1 VGNFI
6 GTNRTG
12 TAAVGNGGFGIHVN
26 AGAANTIG
34 GASAI
39 DSKTGR
45 LPGRGNLVSAN
56 ATGGILLQAAT
67 GTLVQGN
74 YVVTGARAQG
84 NGLDGVHLEGGAS
97 NNTVGGKA
105 AGSRN
110 VIAANGTQ
118 AAADF
123 DHGVKIAGL
132 FGLGDGKV
140 TVQFTVPARMPP
152 GQYAFIARIV
162 GTPAIAG
169 ASWDGVLT
177 ILAPVGRPGRRLG
190 L

>member
-1 VGNFI
+1 MGNFI

-45 LPGRGNLVSAN
+45 LPGRGNLVSGN

-74 YVVTGARAQG
+74 SVGTVVTGARAQG
-84 NGLDGVHLEGGAS
+84 NGLDGVHLEGG
-97 NNTVGGKA
+97 
-105 AGSRN
+105 R
-110 VIAANGTQ
+110 Q
-118 AAADF
+118 QQ
-123 DHGVKIAGL
+123 H
-132 FGLGDGKV
+132 
-140 TVQFTVPARMPP
+140 
-152 GQYAFIARIV
+152 
-162 GTPAIAG
+162 
-169 ASWDGVLT
+169 
-177 ILAPVGRPGRRLG
+177 GRREG
-190 L
+190 GREP